1 MEDLIRQIENRY
13 KQHDQNRPFII
24 ALDGLSGSGKTT
36 LVHQLKSNFDNT
48 LIIHIDDHV
57 VENTKRYNTGHE
69 EWFEYYHL
77 QWDPIYLRDNLFK
90 KLNNN
95 HSDIHLMFY
104 EREKDTLKNKSIEL
118 TSKSIV
124 IVEGIFLLRKEWK
137 DFYDY
142 IVFLDCPQEIR
153 HERALDRDAY
163 IGSFE
168 ERLRKYKERYWIA
181 EDYYMDTEKPM
192 KQAHYILRYK
202 DIKI

>member
-1 MEDLIRQIENRY
+1 M
-13 KQHDQNRPFII
+13 
-24 ALDGLSGSGKTT
+24 
-36 LVHQLKSNFDNT
+36 VHQLKSNFANT
-48 LIIHIDDHV
+48 VIIHIDDHV
-57 VENTKRYNTGHE
+57 VENAKRYNTGHE

-77 QWDPIYLRDNLFK
+77 QWDTIYLRDNLFK

-95 HSDIHLMFY
+95 HSDIQLMFY
-104 EREKDTLKNKSIEL
+104 EREKDTLKNKSIEF

-142 IVFLDCPQEIR
+142 IIFLDCPQEIR

-181 EDYYMDTEKPM
+181 EDYYMDTENPM